1 MILKEKTENREQFV
15 EKAFEWAKIFEKIQE
30 KEKIFVKPNIVSWE
44 EYPTTTHP
52 DVLKKCLELLCK
64 YKKRENIVVGD
75 GPAFDAGNSQN
86 IIANHPLK
94 KITDTFQINFVN
106 LNTAPKEKKKIQRLT
121 FEIAKPVLEADFIIS
136 LPVLK
141 THKICKITGAM
152 KNQYGVLS
160 PKNKLKFHLP
170 LYNIH
175 KAIVLL
181 NKIVRVDFWIID
193 AVETMISAQEKRH
206 GGSKIKLG
214 YMLAGTDPLDLDIEG
229 FQLLKKIA
237 PNLKHLEPEDV
248 PQIKWAKKI
257 FYNL

>member
-1 MILKEKTENREQFV
+1 MILKEKTEDREKFI
-15 EKAFEWAKIFEKIQE
+15 EKALNWAKIPQIIQT
-30 KEKIFVKPNIVSWE
+30 KRKIFIKPNLVSQE

-52 DVLKKCLELLCK
+52 DVLKKCLEMLLK
-64 YKKRENIVVGD
+64 YKDKEDILVGD
-75 GPAFDAGNSQN
+75 GPAFDAGNSQK
-86 IIANHPLK
+86 IIDNHPLK
-94 KITDTFQINFVN
+94 KITDSFGINFIN
-106 LNTAPKEKKKIQRLT
+106 LNTAPKEKKKVQGFS
-121 FEIAKPVLEADFIIS
+121 FEIAKPILEADFVIS

-181 NKIVRVDFWIID
+181 NKILNVDFWIVD
-193 AVETMISAQEKRH
+193 VVETMVFAQEKRH
-206 GGSKIKLG
+206 GGKKVKLG
-214 YMLAGTDPLDLDIEG
+214 YMLAGNNPLELDIEG
-229 FQLLKKIA
+229 FNLLKKIDSK
-237 PNLKHLEPEDV
+237 LKNLEPEDV

-257 FYNL
+257 FYNF